1 MNWCQ
6 LLHHLSWRQLS
17 KNSTIHFVQ
26 NLPSIKLHSDLR
38 YNWSSSQS
46 ACGKTLQLE
55 KVLQVLFLADQFP
68 WADLW
73 QWCTIG
79 PCSVFLRQFFTQV
92 ATYLSSNRFVVWRRS
107 HKGSASCCLVNQSQA
122 QPSWQPRVVRCCFLG
137 FFWGFF
143 FFFFSTKRATK
154 NSAQWQFKMTAYCS
168 HKRVPSQQYVFNRL
182 FTSDHFNLHHHKLTF
197 SRWEGHC
204 VEPVIWM
211 FWQKDVFVWL
221 RCHLKS

>member
-143 FFFFSTKRATK
+143 FFFFQQNEQQRIQLSGNSKWQLIVHTRGSLHSNMYSTG
-154 NSAQWQFKMTAYCS
+154 FS
-168 HKRVPSQQYVFNRL
+168 HPIILIYII
-182 FTSDHFNLHHHKLTF
+182 TSWPFRDEKA
-197 SRWEGHC
+197 
-204 VEPVIWM
+204 I
-211 FWQKDVFVWL
+211 VWNQ
-221 RCHLKS
+221 